1 MLRTW
6 GRVYAKALL
15 PFMHHESNPTTF
27 EPLTAEIPAP
37 DAALV
42 AAYAEWCGAGDRYGP
57 FIPPHMFCQW
67 GLPQAIRVIEQS
79 RYDVAAIIN
88 QGVRMCVH
96 GPLPQGRTLL
106 THTEIVSLEEDE
118 TRASLAVRMIT
129 GTRAQP
135 ELVEAVMYSTFLLA
149 PGRNR
154 NGLLRSAKVADAQ
167 WQQAGRWQAVA
178 GDGFRFALLT
188 GDFNPIHWMESAGKK
203 SPFGGTVLQGFGA
216 LARSYECLRA
226 QHEIAE
232 IEVQFQRPVLMPS
245 GLLDVEYTPQGEGW
259 FALRLR
265 DGDQR
270 VRLSGRFR

>member
-15 PFMHHESNPTTF
+15 PFMHNESNPSHF
-27 EPLTAEIPAP
+27 EPITAEMAAP
-37 DAALV
+37 DPALV
-42 AAYAEWCGAGDRYGP
+42 AAYADWCGAGDRYGP

-79 RYDVAAIIN
+79 RYDIAAIIN
-88 QGVRMCVH
+88 QGVRMSVH
-96 GPLPQGRTLL
+96 GPLPQGQTLL
-106 THTEIVSLEEDE
+106 THTSMLSLDEDE
-118 TRASLAVRMIT
+118 HRANLAVRMVT
-129 GTRAQP
+129 GTREQP
-135 ELVEAVMYSTFLLA
+135 ELIEAVMYSTFLLA
-149 PGRNR
+149 PGRSR
-154 NGLLRSAKVADAQ
+154 NGIQRSVKVAEAQ
-167 WQQAGRWQAVA
+167 WQPAGCWQAVA
-178 GDGFRFALLT
+178 GDGFRFALIT

-216 LARSYECLRA
+216 FARSYECLRA
-226 QHEIAE
+226 QCDIRE

-245 GLLDVEYTPQGEGW
+245 GPLTVEYTPLDEGW

-265 DGDQR
+265 DGEQR